1 MTLVLKE
8 FVKYKIKKK
17 KKQAKK
23 TKGRAVKSFCFAI
36 NLRHLI
42 SQFLLFPY

>member
-8 FVKYKIKKK
+8 FVTYKIKKK
-17 KKQAKK
+17 EASKEN
-23 TKGRAVKSFCFAI
+23 KGPCRQILCFAI

-42 SQFLLFPY
+42 S